1 MLRKLLLST
10 ALTLVLVAPTA
21 ASAVTVTGFNPVED
35 VTFSFR
41 GADYYASPIQL
52 TTSTDGTFL
61 AYCGD
66 LFDTLH
72 AGSYSWG
79 DLTRNGLGGTLGT
92 LDDAQLRQV
101 GALVT
106 LGLSAWGLGDGM
118 MAAAAQLAIWSVEYR
133 NVPNVQADIESGV
146 SNGLLADLHK
156 LMTDSETND
165 GTYAR
170 ALIPSDGSQ
179 NQQML
184 TRQVAAVPEPSTWAM
199 MILGFSGVGFMAY
212 RRKGKPAFRFA

>member
-1 MLRKLLLST
+1 
-10 ALTLVLVAPTA
+10 
-21 ASAVTVTGFNPVED
+21 
-35 VTFSFR
+35 
-41 GADYYASPIQL
+41 
-52 TTSTDGTFL
+52 
-61 AYCGD
+61 
-66 LFDTLH
+66 
-72 AGSYSWG
+72 
-79 DLTRNGLGGTLGT
+79 
-92 LDDAQLRQV
+92 
-101 GALVT
+101 
-106 LGLSAWGLGDGM
+106 M

-133 NVPNVQADIESGV
+133 NVPNVQADIESGI